1 MGQQQQEQRL
11 WFNVIISLQAT
22 DCTMTWSKLFYRN
35 KYLIQDSRM
44 FVLNVEQK
52 FHHQLF
58 MSLFFFVGPRHLK
71 RTKNIVMKIV

>member
-1 MGQQQQEQRL
+1 MGQQEQEQRL

-22 DCTMTWSKLFYRN
+22 NCTMTWN
-35 KYLIQDSRM
+35 KNLIQGSKM

-71 RTKNIVMKIV
+71 ETKNIVMKTV